1 LNRRGPIDPAGT
13 FGTGDMIRH
22 GFAQA
27 NELKLHYAC
36 SGRTDA
42 PLLLFLHGFPEFWYG
57 WRHQLAALGD
67 RFHCVAPDLPG
78 YNLSSK
84 PPEVARY
91 RTKRL
96 IEDVV
101 AFAAQFSGK
110 RKFTLVAHD
119 WGGALAWA
127 FAIKHPEL
135 IERLVIINAV
145 HPGAF
150 QREIARNPTQAAASD
165 YIHQLRADGSE
176 ARYAANDYALL
187 WRSLSKAAEAG
198 HLDASD
204 RAAYVRAWSQLGA
217 LTGMFNWYRAMRM
230 DPPREGVP
238 PAREIYNDEALMVR
252 VPTLVIWGMQDSSL
266 LPGCVDGLERWVP
279 AVDLRRVPDASHW
292 ITHER
297 PALVSETIKTWLAE

>member
-1 LNRRGPIDPAGT
+1 
-13 FGTGDMIRH
+13 MIGH

-27 NELKLHYAC
+27 NELKLHYAA
-36 SGRTDA
+36 SGDSDA

-67 RFHCVAPDLPG
+67 AYHCVAPDLPG

-101 AFAAQFSGK
+101 AFAAQFSDK
-110 RKFTLVAHD
+110 KKFTLIAHD

-127 FAIKHPEL
+127 FAIKRPEL
-135 IERLVIINAV
+135 IDKLVIINAV

-150 QREIARNPTQAAASD
+150 QREMANNPAQAAASQ
-165 YIHQLRADGSE
+165 YIHELRAEGAE
-176 ARYAANDYALL
+176 ARYAADDYTLL
-187 WRSLSKAAEAG
+187 WRSLAKTAEAG
-198 HLDASD
+198 HLDAAD
-204 RAAYVRAWSQLGA
+204 RAAFRTAWSQPGA

-230 DPPREGVP
+230 EPPKEGAAP
-238 PAREIYNDEALMVR
+238 PATELYNDEALMVR
-252 VPTLVIWGMQDSSL
+252 VPTLVIWGEQDTSL
-266 LPGCVDGLERWVP
+266 LPGCVEGLERWVP
-279 AVDLRRVPDASHW
+279 NVDVRRVPDGSHW
-292 ITHER
+292 IVYEK
-297 PALVSETIKTWLAE
+297 PKFISETIQAWLG

>member
-1 LNRRGPIDPAGT
+1 
-13 FGTGDMIRH
+13 MIGH

-27 NELKLHYAC
+27 NELKLHYAA
-36 SGRTDA
+36 SGDSDA

-67 RFHCVAPDLPG
+67 AYHCVAPDLPG

-110 RKFTLVAHD
+110 KKFTLVAHD

-135 IERLVIINAV
+135 IDRLVIINAV

-150 QREIARNPTQAAASD
+150 QREIAKNPAQAAAST
-165 YIHQLRADGSE
+165 YIHELRAEGSE
-176 ARYAANDYALL
+176 ARYAADDYALL
-187 WRSLSKAAEAG
+187 WRSLAKTAEAG
-198 HLDASD
+198 HLNAAD
-204 RAAYVRAWSQLGA
+204 RAEFVKAWSQPGA

-230 DPPREGVP
+230 EPPREGAAP
-238 PAREIYNDEALMVR
+238 PTAAIYNDEALMVR
-252 VPTLVIWGMQDSSL
+252 VPTLVIWGEQDTSL
-266 LPGCVDGLERWVP
+266 LPGCVEGLERWVP
-279 AVDLRRVPDASHW
+279 DVDVRRVPDGSHW
-292 ITHER
+292 IVYEK
-297 PALVSETIKTWLAE
+297 PKFISETIQAWLG